1 MLSRFVPALL
11 VGFTFGITSTSSLRA
26 EDIVTYETTL
36 KDKVFTVSE
45 IKVPAGKPFIIKMT
59 NANSAPA
66 ELEAKELKIEKAAAG
81 NSTILVRV
89 KAMEPGK
96 YLFVDEYQEDV
107 AKGYIIVE

>member
-1 MLSRFVPALL
+1 MRGLFIISMFVLSTAAN
-11 VGFTFGITSTSSLRA
+11 A

-36 KDKVFTVSE
+36 KDKAFTVAE
-45 IKVPAGKPFIIKMT
+45 IKVPAGKPFIIKLNNG
-59 NANSAPA
+59 NAAAA
-66 ELEAKELKIEKAAAG
+66 ELEAKELKIEKIVAG
-81 NSTILVRV
+81 NSSIVVRV

>member
-1 MLSRFVPALL
+1 MMFLRLFSCAALL
-11 VGFTFGITSTSSLRA
+11 LASANTLRA

-36 KDKVFTVSE
+36 KDKAFTVSE
-45 IKVPAGKPFIIKMT
+45 IKVPAGKPFIIKLN
-59 NANSAPA
+59 NANAAAA
-66 ELEAKELKIEKAAAG
+66 ELEAKELKIEKIVAG
-81 NSTILVRV
+81 NSSIVVRV

>member
-1 MLSRFVPALL
+1 MMFLRLFSSTMFVFIA
-11 VGFTFGITSTSSLRA
+11 VGPLHA

-36 KDKVFTVSE
+36 KDKAFTVSE
-45 IKVPAGKPFIIKMT
+45 IKVPAGKPFIIKLN
-59 NANSAPA
+59 NANSAAA
-66 ELEAKELKIEKAAAG
+66 ELEAKDLKVEKVVPG
-81 NSTILVRV
+81 NSSIVVRV

>member
-1 MLSRFVPALL
+1 MPPRFVPALL
-11 VGFTFGITSTSSLRA
+11 IGFTCALTAATPVHA
-26 EDIVTYETTL
+26 EDVVAYETTL
-36 KDKVFTVSE
+36 KDKAFTVTE
-45 IKVPAGKPFIIKMT
+45 IKVPAGKPFMIKMT

-81 NSTILVRV
+81 NSTIVVRV

-107 AKGYIIVE
+107 AKGYLIVE

>member
-11 VGFTFGITSTSSLRA
+11 IGFTLGAISASPSRS
-26 EDIVTYETTL
+26 EDIITYETTL
-36 KDKVFTVSE
+36 KDKAFTVSE

-81 NSTILVRV
+81 NSTIVVRV

-107 AKGYIIVE
+107 AKGYVIVE